1 MRATP
6 APEGGGGEGP
16 VHFVALPT
24 EEFVAEAEKL
34 VGGAQKRGI
43 VLRIL
48 GALAIY
54 IHSRHVPGALS
65 IYERIKRFGEGKPMF
80 TDLDL
85 AAYSKQRKKV
95 MEYFEKELK
104 FKYDMMMRVLWA
116 GKRLIYFHPKD
127 YYHVDV
133 FFDKL
138 EFSHDVVFGNKPGKG
153 RLELDYPTISLA
165 DLVLEKVQ
173 IHQINLKDIVDL
185 MVLFYGHDV
194 CDRHERECIDGK
206 YVAKVLAD
214 DWGFWYDATNNL
226 RRVKHFTEKYFSEG
240 KLSGEERD
248 RIIGRVDRLLNMID
262 EEPKTKRWRKRAKA
276 GTSKPWYREVEEVVR

>member
-1 MRATP
+1 MPNSA
-6 APEGGGGEGP
+6 GGGP
-16 VHFVALPT
+16 AHFVALPP
-24 EEFVAEAEKL
+24 EEFVAEAERIVK
-34 VGGAQKRGI
+34 GAQDRGVI
-43 VLRIL
+43 LRIL

-54 IHSRHVPGALS
+54 IHSKHVPEALS
-65 IYERIKRFGEGKPMF
+65 IFDKIKRFGEGKPMF

-85 AAYSKQRKKV
+85 IAYSKQRKGV
-95 MEYFEKELK
+95 MEYFEKVLK

-138 EFSHDVVFGNKPGKG
+138 EFSHDVVFGSKPGKG

-173 IHQINLKDIVDL
+173 IHEINLKDIVDL
-185 MVLFYGHDV
+185 IVLFYGHDV
-194 CDRHERECIDGK
+194 CESHEKECIDGK

-226 RRVKHFTEKYFSEG
+226 NKVKHFTEKFFSEG
-240 KLSGEERD
+240 KLTEDERSTVVA
-248 RIIGRVDRLLNMID
+248 RVDKLLKMIED
-262 EEPKTKRWRKRAKA
+262 EPKSRKWRKRAKV

>member
-1 MRATP
+1 MAES
-6 APEGGGGEGP
+6 EGKGP
-16 VHFVALPT
+16 THFVALPP
-24 EEFVAEAEKL
+24 EEFVAEAERI
-34 VGGAQKRGI
+34 VGGAQERGI

-54 IHSRHVPGALS
+54 IHSKHVPEALA
-65 IYERIKRFGEGKPMF
+65 IYDKIKRFGEGKPMF

-85 AAYSKQRKKV
+85 MAYSKQRKGV
-95 MEYFEKELK
+95 MEYFEKVLK
-104 FKYDMMMRVLWA
+104 FKYDMLMRVLWA

-165 DLVLEKVQ
+165 DIVLEKVQ

-185 MVLFYGHDV
+185 IVLFYGHDV
-194 CDRHERECIDGK
+194 CDRQEKECIDGK

-214 DWGFWYDATNNL
+214 DWGFWYDATTNL
-226 RRVKHFTEKYFSEG
+226 KKVKSFTDKFLSEG
-240 KLSGEERD
+240 KLTPKEHD
-248 RIIGRVDRLLNMID
+248 TVIARVDKLLKMID
-262 EEPKTKRWRKRAKA
+262 EEPKTKKWKKRAKV

>member
-1 MRATP
+1 MKSLGESQGQGP
-6 APEGGGGEGP
+6 A
-16 VHFVALPT
+16 HFVTLPP
-24 EEFVAEAEKL
+24 EEFVAEAERIVK
-34 VGGAQKRGI
+34 GAQDRGI

-54 IHSRHVPGALS
+54 IHSKHVPQALK
-65 IYERIKRFGEGKPMF
+65 IFDKIKRFGEGKPMF

-95 MEYFEKELK
+95 MDYFEKELK

-138 EFSHDVVFGNKPGKG
+138 EYSHDVVFGNKPGKG

-165 DLVLEKVQ
+165 DIVLEKTQ
-173 IHQINLKDIVDL
+173 IHEINLKDIVDL
-185 MVLFYGHDV
+185 MVLFYGHEV
-194 CDRHERECIDGK
+194 CDKQEKECIDGK

-214 DWGFWYDATNNL
+214 DWGFWYDATTNL
-226 RRVKHFTEKYFSEG
+226 NKVKHFTEKYFGEG
-240 KLSGEERD
+240 KLTKEERD
-248 RIIGRVDRLLNMID
+248 TIIARVDKLLKMID
-262 EEPKTKRWRKRAKA
+262 EEPKTKKWKKRAKV